1 MRSEMV
7 AFFIIK
13 VLFINI
19 INIIQ
24 YTYMKK
30 IVRLTEREIR
40 KMVTESLK
48 RALREWDEDDE
59 MDEDDMEW
67 RIDDIC
73 SEFGDDEV
81 IVNGILDLWDG
92 QHKIKPTPCPN
103 MRSAI
108 QRCIGRDGML
118 EDIDT
123 DGTTVFV
130 KVYHHDGMNRF
141 EITRSNTVD

>member
-1 MRSEMV
+1 
-7 AFFIIK
+7 
-13 VLFINI
+13 
-19 INIIQ
+19 
-24 YTYMKK
+24 MKK

-81 IVNGILDLWDG
+81 IVNGILGLWDG

-141 EITRSNTVD
+141 EITRSNTIG